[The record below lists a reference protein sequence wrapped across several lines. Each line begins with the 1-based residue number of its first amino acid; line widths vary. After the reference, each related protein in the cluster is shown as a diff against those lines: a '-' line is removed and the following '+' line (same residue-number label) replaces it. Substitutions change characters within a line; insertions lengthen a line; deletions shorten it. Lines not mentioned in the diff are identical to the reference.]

1 MPEIRDAVITGV
13 GVVSPIGIGKAAF
26 WESLLE
32 GKSGITELDGP
43 LAGVNTHGFGG
54 KLVDFDP
61 KAHVRPRKALKVMC
75 REIQTAFAAS
85 TLAFEDADLTSS
97 SLPSES
103 IGTVFGSEMMSGEP
117 EELVDTMLDCDVTSG
132 QPRESDFGESA
143 MRTIYP
149 LWMLKYLPNMATCHV
164 GIMLGALG
172 PNNTVLLGDTSASAA
187 LAESLSVLQRGSAE
201 IMITGAAGTR
211 LSPSRT
217 IFTGG
222 LKFGSRHQPVGAS
235 SRPMAKDRDGVIAG
249 EAAGIL
255 VLEDRLTALRRGA
268 RPRAQ
273 VLGTA
278 SRFIPGTSHARQP
291 LGDTDRAIRASIEAA
306 LSNAKVAAKEVG
318 AIVSHAMGHVQIDA
332 AEARVIESIFGSE
345 TPVFA
350 PIASVGH
357 TGAASGAISLIS
369 ATLMLE
375 YQQVP
380 ATVNAAERDPLCRVN
395 LLTATKRLE
404 KPLVVV
410 LSHTAQGGAVTVVLR
425 RA

>member
-26 WESLLE
+26 WDSLLA
-32 GKSGITELDGP
+32 GKSGIRDLDGP
-43 LAGVNTHGFGG
+43 LGGIATHGVGG
-54 KLVDFDP
+54 KLLDFDP

-85 TLAFEDADLTSS
+85 NLAFEDAALTADSVS
-97 SLPSES
+97 PES

-143 MRTIYP
+143 MRKIYP

-172 PNNTVLLGDTSASAA
+172 PNNTLVLGDTSAAAA
-187 LAESLSVLQRGSAE
+187 LTESLSVLRRGLARV
-201 IMITGAAGTR
+201 MITGAAGTR

-222 LKFGSRHQPVGAS
+222 LQPGSRRLPLCAS
-235 SRPMAKDRDGVIAG
+235 SRPMARDRDGVIAG

-255 VLEDRLTALRRGA
+255 VLEKRDSAVGRGV
-268 RPRAQ
+268 RPIAS
-273 VLGTA
+273 VVGAA
-278 SRFIPGTSHARQP
+278 SRFIPGSTNGRQWV
-291 LGDTDRAIRASIEAA
+291 GDVDAAIRASIEAA
-306 LSNAKVAAKEVG
+306 LRDAKISADEVG
-318 AIVSHAMGHVQIDA
+318 AIVSHSMGHVEIDA
-332 AEARVIESIFGSE
+332 AEARVIESVFGSR

-350 PIASVGH
+350 PIASLGH
-357 TGAASGAISLIS
+357 TGAASAAMSLVS
-369 ATLMLE
+369 ATLILE
-375 YQQVP
+375 NQQIP
-380 ATVNAAERDPLCRVN
+380 ATLNSADLDPTCCVN
-395 LLTATKRLE
+395 LLTESARLE
-404 KPLVVV
+404 KPVVVV

-425 RA
+425 SA